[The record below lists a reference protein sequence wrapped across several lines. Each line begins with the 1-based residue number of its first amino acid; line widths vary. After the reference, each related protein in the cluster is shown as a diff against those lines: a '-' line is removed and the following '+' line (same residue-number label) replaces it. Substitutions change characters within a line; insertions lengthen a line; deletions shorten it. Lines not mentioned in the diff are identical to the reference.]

1 MIFDKLTNIG
11 FYKGINKNLDTA
23 IDYILHNNLSALP
36 LGRTELDGDNVY
48 VNVMEAEAGPL
59 ETRNYEI
66 HKKYMDIQID
76 LSGVEIIHTG
86 DADGM
91 STENYNP
98 ETDFAIA
105 RCSDLASCTI
115 GPGNFILCMAGEPH
129 KPGIAASDDKALK
142 KCVFK
147 VHL

>member
-1 MIFDKLTNIG
+1 MIYDKLANINL
-11 FYKGINKNLDTA
+11 YKGINKNLDTA
-23 IDYILHNNLSALP
+23 IDYILHNDLSALP
-36 LGRTELDGDNVY
+36 MGRTELNGDKVY
-48 VNVMEAEAGPL
+48 INVMEANAGPL

-76 LSGVEIIHTG
+76 LSGTEIIHTG
-86 DADGM
+86 DSGNMTIESYDAA
-91 STENYNP
+91 S
-98 ETDFAIA
+98 DFGAV
-105 RCSDLASCTI
+105 RCGDLASCTI

-129 KPGIAASDDKALK
+129 KPGIAASDNVSLK